1 MLQYPSIGIIICIF
15 FLLRH
20 KQSTFMR
27 LQSLE
32 EDEGFLLFHFTDEE
46 NEPEVKLFSENYCE
60 FTVTMKEQ
68 SQVKMCL

>member
-1 MLQYPSIGIIICIF
+1 
-15 FLLRH
+15 
-20 KQSTFMR
+20 MR